1 LRQGDALVGDEPLL
15 VVLNMTPVVRH
26 QYRVG
31 VPGVEGQGMS
41 AWRTI
46 LNTDAA
52 VYGGSNVGN
61 PETMVAQDHSSH
73 GHAQSLELT
82 LPPLSA
88 MILRRST

>member
-1 LRQGDALVGDEPLL
+1 V
-15 VVLNMTPVVRH
+15 
-26 QYRVG
+26 
-31 VPGVEGQGMS
+31 S

-61 PETMVAQDHSSH
+61 PETMMAQDHPSH
-73 GHAQSLELT
+73 GHPQSLVMT